1 VNFPGI
7 RSIFRHCVGGLCALA
22 IWSLWLALAAA
33 LAVQIY
39 VVSAK
44 ELAVPRF
51 VQRGISERL
60 AASGISA
67 TFGRTRFDPSGRMLI
82 ENVAI
87 TLPTFAEPVIT
98 ARALYVRF
106 DPWALAVGRVEPLEL
121 RATGVSAVVP
131 AMFSPSGRA
140 EALVRELDIAV
151 RRRGEEVTVDY
162 ASARVGNVA
171 VSMRG
176 SFRPGAIQSAKTE
189 RLPLAQ
195 FLARNYGAYS
205 RRFAAA
211 LLILQALDQPSLH
224 LDLFPSEAGGA
235 TVRATL
241 LARELKLNNPFEAQT
256 GMLALAAR
264 FPLAGVSKPAEAE
277 AVVDELRL
285 PGSVTARGVHIWI
298 DGTLDPDQAR
308 VEWSRARVA
317 AEALSAEGFTFEY
330 PLASATPGPL
340 PRLQAEARARI
351 LGVPLAARGTID
363 VKAGSAEAQFNG
375 ALSPGLLDPVGARLG
390 RDLRPFVDFPA
401 PARIEGEVHFAPG
414 WRFQRAA
421 AYVSAEH
428 VMAYHVALD
437 EARGRVE
444 FDGRRLRA
452 YDAFARIGAD
462 FANGSYENDLPTHR
476 YRYLLDGRLRPLD
489 ITAWFPKAPWWPQL
503 FDRFAFPDAPPYASV
518 DVRGLTDNGRAAET
532 FAFVDSKNPVLEGAR
547 VDRVLTRLF
556 ARYQFA
562 DAMEVLVTDGS
573 GAARGTFT
581 RRGDTDTGD
590 LQSLDV
596 DLSSTLDL
604 GPAGKIPEIAATFAP
619 FVFDRPPALAVLG
632 HFDGP
637 KSPRGAHT
645 DLQVELRS
653 DTGLRFYNFPLDSA
667 VVHASVR
674 DDEMVL
680 DRMELGFAGG
690 AATGEAHLSGRG
702 AERKLGFQASLKDAS
717 LGGAIA
723 AVQEFSRDPKSGGP
737 PPAPSKYVAEKAN
750 VRFDMSVHASGACA
764 DPKSFSGDGSAVVRG
779 ADLFQVKLLGALS
792 KLLTFT
798 SLRFTGAN
806 AKFRIADGRLI
817 FPEIDV
823 TGANSAIQASG
834 NYRLINHG
842 LDFNAKIYPFQKSSS
857 IPQILLNMALTPLT
871 SVMETKL
878 TGTIENPKWALSLG
892 LPNLPRSDNRQ
903 PSGTAPQP
911 PSPLKASGQNSAS
924 P

>member
-1 VNFPGI
+1 MNFHGI
-7 RSIFRHCVGGLCALA
+7 RSACRICVSGLCALA
-22 IWSLWLALAAA
+22 FWSLWLVLAAA
-33 LAVQIY
+33 LAAQIY

-44 ELAVPRF
+44 EFAVPRF
-51 VQRGISERL
+51 VQRGISERM

-67 TFGRTRFDPSGRMLI
+67 TFGRTRFDPSGRLLI
-82 ENVAI
+82 ENVAL

-98 ARALYVRF
+98 ARALYVRL
-106 DPWALAVGRVEPLEL
+106 DPWALVMGRVEPIEL
-121 RATGVSAVVP
+121 RATGVNAAVP
-131 AMFSPSGRA
+131 AMLSPSGRP

-151 RRRGEEVTVDY
+151 RRRGKEITVDY

-176 SFRPGAIQSAKTE
+176 SFRPGTIQSAKTE
-189 RLPLAQ
+189 RLPLPQ

-211 LLILQALDQPSLH
+211 LLLLQALDQPSLQF
-224 LDLFPSEAGGA
+224 DLLPSEAGGA

-241 LARELKLNNPFEAQT
+241 LAQGLKLKNPFEAQA

-264 FPLAGVSKPAEAE
+264 FPLAGTSAPAKAE
-277 AVVDELRL
+277 AVIDELRL
-285 PGSVTARGVHIWI
+285 PGSVSARGVRVWI
-298 DGTLDPDQAR
+298 DGTLDPDRAQM
-308 VEWSRARVA
+308 EWTRARAA

-340 PRLQAEARARI
+340 PRLQTEARARI
-351 LGVPLAARGTID
+351 LGVPLAARGIID
-363 VKAGSAEAQFNG
+363 VKAGTAEARFNG

-390 RDLRPFVDFPA
+390 RDLRPFVNFQS
-401 PARIEGEVHFAPG
+401 PARTEGEVWFGPG
-414 WRFQRAA
+414 WRFQRASA
-421 AYVSAEH
+421 GVSAEH
-428 VMAYHVALD
+428 VMAYHVAVD
-437 EARGRVE
+437 EVRGRIE
-444 FDGRRLRA
+444 FDGRLLRA
-452 YDAFARIGAD
+452 YEAFARIGAD
-462 FANGSYENDLPTHR
+462 FANGSYENDLSTHR

-489 ITAWFPKAPWWPQL
+489 IAAWFPRAPWWTQL

-518 DVRGLTDNGRAAET
+518 DVRGLTDNGRAAAT
-532 FAFVDSKNPVLEGAR
+532 FAFVDGKNSVFEGAR
-547 VDRVLTRLF
+547 FDRMLTRLF

-573 GAARGTFT
+573 GTARGTFT
-581 RRGDTDTGD
+581 RRGDVDTGD

-604 GPAGKIPEIAATFAP
+604 GPAAKIPEIAATFAP

-632 HFDGP
+632 HFDGAR
-637 KSPRGAHT
+637 SPRGAHT
-645 DLQVELRS
+645 DLQIELRS
-653 DTGLRFYNFPLDSA
+653 DAGLRFHDFPLDSA
-667 VVHASVR
+667 AIHASVR
-674 DDEMVL
+674 DDDIVL
-680 DRMELGFAGG
+680 DQMTLGFAGG
-690 AATGEAHLSGRG
+690 GATAKARLSGLG
-702 AERKLGFQASLKDAS
+702 AGRKLGFQASLKDAS

-723 AVQEFSRDPKSGGP
+723 AVQEFSVRQESGAP

-750 VRFDMSVHASGACA
+750 VRFDMNVQASGMCA
-764 DPKSFSGDGSAVVRG
+764 DPASFSGDGSAVVRG
-779 ADLFQVKLLGALS
+779 ADLLQVKLLGALS

-806 AKFRIADGRLI
+806 AKFKIADGRLI
-817 FPEIDV
+817 FPEINV

-834 NYRLINHG
+834 NYRVVNHG

-857 IPQILLNMALTPLT
+857 IPQILLNVALTPLT

-878 TGTIENPKWALSLG
+878 TGTIENPKWSLAFG
-892 LPNLPRSDNRQ
+892 RPNLPRSESPQ
-903 PSGTAPQP
+903 PSETAPRP
-911 PSPLKASGQNSAS
+911 LSPLKAPGQNSAS